1 MYMHVSDNHTEVL
14 MVFSSLLLT
23 NDPKASL
30 RLDFLLIFI
39 CETS

>member
-14 MVFSSLLLT
+14 MVSSSLLLT

-30 RLDFLLIFI
+30 RLFVDIYL
-39 CETS
+39 